1 MGVKQFNLGKKHG
14 LGGIRHMAHRKL
26 RRYDSAHAQESYNNG
41 YCEGAKTRLAKGM
54 KLDYSNPLNNQ
65 LFMETT

>member
-1 MGVKQFNLGKKHG
+1 MGVRQFNLGKKHG
-14 LGGIRHMAHRKL
+14 LEGIRHMAHRKL

-41 YCEGAKTRLAKGM
+41 YYEGTKVRLAIGK

-65 LFMETT
+65 LFMETM